1 MTSVLERFIFG
12 QIKAVKESQGLNKND
27 FSVLPSKTKK
37 RQITSNVGV
46 GGAVQWKK
54 CNWRAYWNEVKV
66 KV

>member
-46 GGAVQWKK
+46 GGAVQ
-54 CNWRAYWNEVKV
+54 
-66 KV
+66 